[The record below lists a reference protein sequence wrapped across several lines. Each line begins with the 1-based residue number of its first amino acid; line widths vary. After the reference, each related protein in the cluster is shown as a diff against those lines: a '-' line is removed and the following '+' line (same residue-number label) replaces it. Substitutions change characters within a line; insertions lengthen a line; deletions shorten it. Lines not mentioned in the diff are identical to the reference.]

1 MHYLNITWNFLKLRL
16 TFFSTIVIK
25 PSQLAIVCLSFA
37 EYVVEVIAAID
48 IIYLVNLH
56 HVVHTCV
63 VRART
68 LSHEFFF
75 WLSKLSYEY
84 VLVTEVR
91 LHCISHLKDHVTSIR
106 DQRRLISLE
115 TVSSITPATAWLAQL
130 RPFGNVRC
138 SCVAF
143 SVPGHNAALAL
154 HTLPRKSVFET
165 PMGHQ

>member
-1 MHYLNITWNFLKLRL
+1 MSQPYMYYE
-16 TFFSTIVIK
+16 IK
-25 PSQLAIVCLSFA
+25 GKA
-37 EYVVEVIAAID
+37 Y
-48 IIYLVNLH
+48 
-56 HVVHTCV
+56 
-63 VRART
+63 
-68 LSHEFFF
+68 
-75 WLSKLSYEY
+75 
-84 VLVTEVR
+84 
-91 LHCISHLKDHVTSIR
+91 
-106 DQRRLISLE
+106 SLE